1 MAYSTSLQGWMHQLL
16 SLSDLSALHWCI
28 LCMAHDH
35 HRSGGGSGSKGPSV
49 IDKRGQEE
57 QCPHCDRIFKQN
69 SRLKEHILK
78 QHPQQA
84 DVPEG
89 PAAAAASAPAAA
101 ARPQS
106 AGPSHSSPSHSSA
119 IPGPNLVRRTNRRPA
134 AAEQP
139 AALAGACGACFNQPH
154 DTLLASSG

>member
-106 AGPSHSSPSHSSA
+106 AGPSHSSPSQQQQQQQQT
-119 IPGPNLVRRTNRRPA
+119 PQDCCCCQPA
-134 AAEQP
+134 AAV
-139 AALAGACGACFNQPH
+139 GGHWWCY
-154 DTLLASSG
+154 